1 MTQLAYYP
9 GCSLHGSSKEM
20 GDTAKATAA
29 VFGYEFAEVP
39 DWNCCGNTAAHSINR
54 LFADALPANEIA
66 KIRSD
71 MGLDRVVVPCAACF
85 SRFMTTIYEMT
96 EGEQNE
102 QTRADVEKVV
112 GRAVDT
118 DLKVLNL
125 VDLYHDQIGLDELK
139 AKVTRP
145 LEGLK
150 VAAYYGCLLT
160 RPPKVTLAEDPEYP
174 THMDEVL
181 RALGAEPVEW
191 DYKTDC
197 CGASLALCEQ
207 PMVRDLIRK
216 IVGNARERGADVISA
231 ACPLCQVNL
240 DTRQFDIKNED
251 ASWQQVPVAFLSQ
264 LVGTALGLPASE
276 MGWKR
281 HVVDVPALA

>member
-1 MTQLAYYP
+1 MTKLAYYP

-20 GDTAKATAA
+20 GDTAKATARI
-29 VFGYEFAEVP
+29 FGYEFEEIP

-66 KIRSD
+66 KVRSD
-71 MGLDRVVVPCAACF
+71 MGLDSVVVPCAACF
-85 SRFMTTIYEMT
+85 SRFMTTIYEMN
-96 EGEQNE
+96 EGDDAEQM
-102 QTRADVEKVV
+102 RADVEKVV
-112 GRAVDT
+112 GRPVDT
-118 DLKVLNL
+118 DLTVLNL
-125 VDLYHDQIGLDELK
+125 VDLYHDTVGIDALK

-181 RALGAEPVEW
+181 KALGAEPVQW

-216 IVGNARERGADVISA
+216 IVGNARERGADIISA

-240 DTRQFDIKNED
+240 DTRQFDIKSED
-251 ASWQQVPVAFLSQ
+251 PSWEQIPVVFLSQ
-264 LVGTALGLPASE
+264 LVGTAIGMPASE
-276 MGWKR
+276 MAWKR
-281 HVVDVPALA
+281 NVVPVPALV